1 MASLQQ
7 HFVLV
12 HGAGHGAWCWFKLRH
27 LLQDAGHKVSC
38 FDLTGAGINLTD
50 PNTLVSFHDYNQP
63 LSHFMS
69 CLPPNHK
76 VVLVGHSAG
85 GLSLTQA
92 LHEFADKISVV
103 IFLAAA
109 MLPFGFLTEEDMNDV
124 VENLSGYGDVFQMY
138 YGMGPNN
145 PPTSL
150 KLKEEFQRELFY
162 HMSPTEDSLLASMLL
177 RPYPS
182 MVFKTAKFLGG
193 AALLREEV
201 LPEFVAEGEV
211 DAGELQESVAVQE
224 LGAGRRGSTS
234 ADAAVVAGVDVDI
247 AAARLDVNVAAGAN
261 VEVDVAQ
268 DSAAAG
274 VDVAQGQCCCGLHLW
289 WWRGTEGG
297 ARPGQCCW
305 GGGRQV
311 WRIRPPVARRQ
322 CVGGNGRRQSG
333 EPLAAGW

>member
-50 PNTLVSFHDYNQP
+50 PNTIVSFHDYNQP

-103 IFLAAA
+103 IFLAAT

-124 VENLSGYGDVFQMY
+124 VEDLSGYGDVFQMY

-162 HMSPTEDSLLASMLL
+162 HMSPTEVGIAM
-177 RPYPS
+177 
-182 MVFKTAKFLGG
+182 T
-193 AALLREEV
+193 
-201 LPEFVAEGEV
+201 EFPTFQRSFNQVMILSH
-211 DAGELQESVAVQE
+211 D
-224 LGAGRRGSTS
+224 R
-234 ADAAVVAGVDVDI
+234 
-247 AAARLDVNVAAGAN
+247 
-261 VEVDVAQ
+261 
-268 DSAAAG
+268 
-274 VDVAQGQCCCGLHLW
+274 
-289 WWRGTEGG
+289 EGG
-297 ARPGQCCW
+297 RVSLSTKKLEPTPGDMIHNPNL
-305 GGGRQV
+305 V
-311 WRIRPPVARRQ
+311 FEKA
-322 CVGGNGRRQSG
+322 
-333 EPLAAGW
+333 

>member
-124 VENLSGYGDVFQMY
+124 VEDLSGYGDVFQMY

-193 AALLREEV
+193 EEDISKV
-201 LPEFVAEGEV
+201 RRVYIKTMHDKILTPVKQENMIKKWPPSEVMTIETDHSPFFSAPE
-211 DAGELQESVAVQE
+211 ELCSLILKA
-224 LGAGRRGSTS
+224 SPS
-234 ADAAVVAGVDVDI
+234 I
-247 AAARLDVNVAAGAN
+247 
-261 VEVDVAQ
+261 
-268 DSAAAG
+268 
-274 VDVAQGQCCCGLHLW
+274 
-289 WWRGTEGG
+289 
-297 ARPGQCCW
+297 
-305 GGGRQV
+305 
-311 WRIRPPVARRQ
+311 
-322 CVGGNGRRQSG
+322 
-333 EPLAAGW
+333 